1 MQQTFSG
8 IFRGRWSQP
17 ANALSGRLV
26 IEVEALAFGMRHAVH
41 AELKNEALQAIVFT
55 SQPRCDAAL
64 LDSAGMPVPTA
75 GLPSSGPAPVAH
87 WATLPP
93 EAYIG
98 LRIDMRTVAIPT
110 RERGQALLAVGGQSW
125 MLGAGTY
132 ELRVALTFGE
142 QNDGAERQCDGAER
156 QWRGTLDLPPV
167 GFEVT
172 V

>member
-1 MQQTFSG
+1 MQQTLSG
-8 IFRGRWSQP
+8 TFRGGWSKP

-26 IEVEALAFGMRHAVH
+26 METETLAFGTRHAIYV
-41 AELKNEALQAIVFT
+41 ELMNEALQSIVLT

-64 LDSAGMPVPTA
+64 LDSAGTPVPTA
-75 GLPSSGPAPVAH
+75 GLPSSGPTPVAH

-98 LRIDMRTVAIPT
+98 LRIDMRTVAVPT
-110 RERGQALLAVGGQSW
+110 KERGQALVAVGGRTW
-125 MLGAGTY
+125 VLGAGTY
-132 ELRVALTFGE
+132 ELSVALKFG
-142 QNDGAERQCDGAER
+142 DGSAGPAQ

-167 GFEVT
+167 IFKVT